1 MQFFPGNGYGLA
13 RPQVLHAARY
23 FFVPSRLN
31 GFLRFFQAVEQG
43 VGQCR
48 ALIDWE
54 RECSLQE
61 IGNFWTHDVILPVDF
76 GCKYLFPGLRGA
88 AFSAPFDP
96 LILKRSLIP
105 PPPWVSWNHR
115 VSAKL
120 LAKSGA

>member
-1 MQFFPGNGYGLA
+1 MQFFPRDRDGLA
-13 RPQVLHAARY
+13 SLQVLYAAGY

-31 GFLRFFQAVEQG
+31 RFLGVFETVEQG

-48 ALIDWE
+48 ALINRE
-54 RECSLQE
+54 RECPLQE

-76 GCKYLFPGLRGA
+76 GCKYLFTGMRGV
-88 AFSAPFDP
+88 AFSAPFDT

-105 PPPWVSWNHR
+105 PPPWVSWNHW
-115 VSAKL
+115 VSGKF